1 MVAGRMK
8 SVTETS
14 ARRTIGAG
22 LTEAKRRRRWPRAL
36 LWVVFIALVADVI
49 GFMVYVSRYQPLAE
63 GGPAGIDERQVAQE
77 VHATSPGGR
86 AFSQYRVDDLHGD
99 HLWFS
104 FTLVNSGRLP
114 VTITSVGRSD
124 PVDSGALVQTGVRI
138 GPDDPASPPTAE
150 ATTFEPFSLDAGG
163 GARLVVIDSRFAQC
177 DPHAIGARTMY
188 YGTVPVSY
196 EVLGFYGRSTTV
208 TLPFTIEVPPN
219 AACGTKGS
227 GNRQP
232 S

>member
-1 MVAGRMK
+1 MK

-36 LWVVFIALVADVI
+36 LWVIFVALVADVI
-49 GFMVYVSRYQPLAE
+49 GFMVYVSRYQPLAQ

-77 VHATSPGGR
+77 VRATSPGGR

-99 HLWFS
+99 RVWFS

-114 VTITSVGRSD
+114 VTITSVGRSGS
-124 PVDSGALVQTGVRI
+124 VGSGALVQTGVRI
-138 GPDDPASPPTAE
+138 GPDNPTSSTVE
-150 ATTFEPFSLDAGG
+150 PTTFEPFSLDAGG
-163 GARLVVIDSRFAQC
+163 GARLVVIDSRFGRC
-177 DPHAIGARTMY
+177 DRDGAGGGSMY

-208 TLPFTIEVPPN
+208 TLPYTIEVPRDV
-219 AACGTKGS
+219 ACEAKGS
-227 GNRQP
+227 EPRQP

>member
-1 MVAGRMK
+1 MK

-36 LWVVFIALVADVI
+36 LWVIFVALVADVI
-49 GFMVYVSRYQPLAE
+49 GFMVYVSRYQPLAQ
-63 GGPAGIDERQVAQE
+63 GGPAGIDERQVAEE
-77 VHATSPGGR
+77 VRATSPGGR

-99 HLWFS
+99 RVWFS

-114 VTITSVGRSD
+114 VTITAVGRSG
-124 PVDSGALVQTGVRI
+124 PVGSGPLVQTGVRI
-138 GPDDPASPPTAE
+138 GPDDPTSVEPTA
-150 ATTFEPFSLDAGG
+150 FEPFSLDAGG
-163 GARLVVIDSRFAQC
+163 GARLVVIDSRFARC
-177 DPHAIGARTMY
+177 DRDGTGAGSMY

-208 TLPFTIEVPPN
+208 TLPYTIEVPRDV
-219 AACGTKGS
+219 ACEAKGPEE
-227 GNRQP
+227 RQP